1 MSQTIHSITELRNRF
16 SYAPASGVLTWR
28 KVSFPEWARGNPRAS
43 FTRYE
48 NWLRT
53 TAGRPVKP
61 RKAVGVSVVIYRNRR
76 YTTTRLAW
84 ALHHGKH
91 PPEHLF
97 VLPKNGNTQDLRAQN
112 LELTSRSG
120 LMTLRRARAR
130 GEVALTRD
138 HLPDPEILE
147 DWLKYRDGELYYQ
160 PVSLVSFK
168 VRYCA
173 SDWSEHETWLRDHA
187 GKPLPTRGSGRSRF
201 QSVQFGSRWLNK
213 AEMVFGV
220 CRGFYPI
227 GRVTL
232 EPIDGDYKNCRIE
245 NLRLHFPEDFDPNE
259 DEDDD

>member
-28 KVSFPEWARGNPRAS
+28 RVSFPEWSRGRSRPS

-48 NWLRT
+48 TWSRKIAGAAVRT
-53 TAGRPVKP
+53 QNINGVPHVSFLGRNYSL
-61 RKAVGVSVVIYRNRR
+61 G
-76 YTTTRLAW
+76 RLVW
-84 ALHHGKH
+84 ALHHGRH
-91 PPEHLF
+91 PPEDRF
-97 VLPKNGNTQDLRAQN
+97 VVCANGKPLDIRASNLKLVDHVGLRELRKARLSGEIPQD
-112 LELTSRSG
+112 RSH
-120 LMTLRRARAR
+120 M
-130 GEVALTRD
+130 
-138 HLPDPEILE
+138 PDPEVLE
-147 DWLKYRDGELYYQ
+147 DWLRYHDGELCYQ
-160 PVSLVSFK
+160 PVSLVVFTA
-168 VRYCA
+168 RYKAA
-173 SDWSEHETWLRDHA
+173 SWSDHERWLRDHA
-187 GKPLPTRGSGRSRF
+187 GKALPTRGGRSRF
-201 QSVQFGSRWLNK
+201 PSVQFGSRWLNK